1 MSSSPEPVM
10 PEAKV
15 VPKRR
20 LSVVWI
26 VPLVAAVLAGGLYYR
41 GVVQAGPEIT
51 IRFND
56 GNGLKSG
63 QTAIKYRGITV
74 GMVEE
79 VTFKD
84 QKHIAVR
91 AQLDKS
97 AEFLAREGSSFW
109 IVRPEIS
116 VDAVRGLGT
125 LITGPYIQASP
136 GHGEPAKEFV
146 GAEKP
151 PLTELHAGLDLVL
164 MAGQLGFLKPGS
176 PIYYRGIEVGAVQKI
191 DLATNA
197 RVVHIYATVD
207 KVYAPLVRTDTRF
220 WNAGGVDVNF
230 SLFRGLEMSAETF
243 KSLVS
248 GGIAF
253 ATPEISPT
261 GKQASNGMIFRLYE
275 RPEEAWLQW
284 SPLIPLKLD
293 E

>member
-1 MSSSPEPVM
+1 MSSPHDPAM

-15 VPKRR
+15 VPARR
-20 LSVVWI
+20 FSVIWI
-26 VPLVAAVLAGGLYYR
+26 VPVVAAALAAILVYR
-41 GVVQAGPEIT
+41 GVIQAGPEVT

-56 GNGLKSG
+56 GNDLKSG
-63 QTAIKYRGITV
+63 QTAIKYLGITV

-79 VTFKD
+79 ITLQD
-84 QKHIAVR
+84 QNHIAVR
-91 AQLDKS
+91 AQLHKS

-116 VDAVRGLGT
+116 IDAIRGLGT
-125 LITGPYIQASP
+125 LITGPYIQANP
-136 GHGEPAKEFV
+136 GDGKVIHEFV

-151 PLTELHAGLDLVL
+151 PLSQIRSGVDLVL

-197 RVVHIYATVD
+197 RVVQIFATVD
-207 KVYAPLVRTDTRF
+207 KAYAPLVRSDSRF

-248 GGIAF
+248 GAIAF
-253 ATPEISPT
+253 ATPEISAT
-261 GKQASNGMIFRLYE
+261 GKQVANGMIFRLYDK
-275 RPEEAWLQW
+275 PEDAWLQW
-284 SPLIPLKLD
+284 SPAIPLRLD